1 MAILQAQNEEIAA
14 KRRLAKQK
22 EKARRSR
29 PKNKQKAIQ
38 AETLSAEITSYS
50 FTSSVWKGFVPPRIE
65 LFGWFVLVDRV
76 NTKERLGKI
85 GVNILGDS
93 LCVMC
98 TKELESAEHLF
109 LRCDVA
115 WQVWCKWLRSLG
127 REWVIPGTIREMF
140 ESWHGLH
147 NRQQGQQMWMT
158 VFFAVIWN
166 IWLERNARI
175 FKNTRASLEVI
186 HTKTV
191 MSYTEWHG
199 GDSGGGC

>member
-1 MAILQAQNEEIAA
+1 MVWKFDN
-14 KRRLAKQK
+14 KSVFTT
-22 EKARRSR
+22 RSVI
-29 PKNKQKAIQ
+29 QAIQ
-38 AETLSAEITSYS
+38 AETIPTEITSYS

-76 NTKERLGKI
+76 NINERLAKI

-109 LRCDVA
+109 LRCEVA

-140 ESWHGLH
+140 ESWRGLH
-147 NRQQGQQMWMT
+147 NRQQGLKMWMT

-186 HTKTV
+186 HTMTV
-191 MSYTEWHG
+191 MSYTEWRG

>member
-1 MAILQAQNEEIAA
+1 MCN
-14 KRRLAKQK
+14 RRYAC
-22 EKARRSR
+22 
-29 PKNKQKAIQ
+29 
-38 AETLSAEITSYS
+38 
-50 FTSSVWKGFVPPRIE
+50 
-65 LFGWFVLVDRV
+65 
-76 NTKERLGKI
+76 I
-85 GVNILGDS
+85 GDIVYIYN
-93 LCVMC
+93 
-98 TKELESAEHLF
+98 HY
-109 LRCDVA
+109 LR
-115 WQVWCKWLRSLG
+115 KLYF
-127 REWVIPGTIREMF
+127 PGTIREMF

-191 MSYTEWHG
+191 MSYTEWRG